1 MVASFNAGEAWLDE
15 VLLRL
20 DANRK
25 FLEQQLYKI
34 PGAKLIMPES
44 TYLAWVDLSN
54 TALAASDKGSS
65 FERIFNEAK
74 VAFVGGHEHG
84 KGFDNFV
91 RINFATSQEI
101 IAEAINRIVKIL

>member
-1 MVASFNAGEAWLDE
+1 MRLLQALAVVARG
-15 VLLRL
+15 
-20 DANRK
+20 
-25 FLEQQLYKI
+25 
-34 PGAKLIMPES
+34 PGADSPS
-44 TYLAWVDLSN
+44 T
-54 TALAASDKGSS
+54 